1 MAKMKK
7 KVNKQLTLYWLGS
20 RVFNN
25 KLHQAEF
32 KEMLG
37 KTKYGYCY
45 LKTIQ
50 NETKQKRD
58 RFN

>member
-1 MAKMKK
+1 MAKMGK

-25 KLHQAEF
+25 NLHKAEF
-32 KEMLG
+32 RGMLG
-37 KTKYGYCY
+37 KTKYGICY

-50 NETKQKRD
+50 NEAKQKRD

>member
-1 MAKMKK
+1 MAKINK

-25 KLHQAEF
+25 NLHKAEF
-32 KEMLG
+32 KGMLR
-37 KTKYGYCY
+37 KTKYGFCY